1 LKNKELHIVCL
12 DVPYP
17 VNYGGVV
24 EMFFKLKALHQK
36 GIKIHLHCF
45 EYGRGEQEILN
56 QYCKSVHYYH
66 RNEGPNGFSFTVP
79 YIVAS
84 RNNPELWN
92 RLQKDN
98 LPVILEGIHS
108 TYGLYNNTLNDR
120 KVILRLH
127 NVEHEYYKQLAKWER
142 SLVKKTYYHHESRL
156 LEKYEKQIA
165 NSCMILTLT
174 EKDRQVYK
182 SKFNAGHISHLP
194 VFTED
199 QQVQTQNGSG
209 NYVLYHGNLSVAENE
224 KAAIWLLEKI
234 FSDLD
239 VPLVIAG
246 KNPSEKLI
254 KLSHKQSNTCIIVN
268 PDENEMNDLIAKAHL
283 HVLPSFTDSGIKFK
297 LINALYKGRHVIVN
311 EAMVNGT
318 GLETLCHIADNPK
331 LLKYQIYR
339 LYQTPF
345 TDEHGKEREKVLSR
359 IFNNEKNADRI
370 ISLLF
375 D

>member
-24 EMFFKLKALHQK
+24 EMFFKLQALHQQ

-45 EYGRGEQEILN
+45 EYGRGEQEILK

-108 TYGLYNNTLNDR
+108 TYGLYNNMLNDR

-182 SKFNAGHISHLP
+182 SKFNAGHINYLP

-224 KAAIWLLEKI
+224 RAAVWLLEKI

-246 KNPSEKLI
+246 KNPSDKLI
-254 KLSHKQSNTCIIVN
+254 KLSHKKSNTCIIVN
-268 PDENEMNDLIAKAHL
+268 PDENEMNDLITKAHL

-311 EAMVNGT
+311 EAMVKGT

-359 IFNNEKNADRI
+359 IFNNEKNAERI

>member
-1 LKNKELHIVCL
+1 MKNKEIHIVCL
-12 DVPYP
+12 EVPYP

-24 EMFFKLKALHQK
+24 DLFFKIKALHQK

-45 EYGRGEQEILN
+45 EYGRGEQKIL
-56 QYCKSVHYYH
+56 QEYCKSVHYYP
-66 RNEGPNGFSFTVP
+66 RNEGPNGFSFSIP
-79 YIVAS
+79 YIAAS

-92 RLQKDN
+92 RLQEDK
-98 LPVILEGIHS
+98 LPVILEGIHC
-108 TYGLYNNTLNDR
+108 TYGLYNGLLKDR

-165 NSCMILTLT
+165 NSCMVLTVS

-182 SKFNAGHISHLP
+182 TKFNAGNISCLP

-199 QQVQTQNGSG
+199 QQLKAQNGSG

-254 KLSHKQSNTCIIVN
+254 KLSHKKSNTCIIVN

-283 HVLPSFTDSGIKFK
+283 HVLPSFTDSGIKLK

-311 EAMVNGT
+311 EAMIKGT

-345 TDEHGKEREKVLSR
+345 TNEHGKEREKVLSR
-359 IFNNEKNADRI
+359 IFNNETNAEKL